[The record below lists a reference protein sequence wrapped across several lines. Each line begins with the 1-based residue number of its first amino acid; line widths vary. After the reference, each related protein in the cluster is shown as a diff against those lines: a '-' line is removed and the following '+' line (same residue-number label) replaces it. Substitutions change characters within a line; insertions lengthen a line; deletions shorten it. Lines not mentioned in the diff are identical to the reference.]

1 MLAVANRGIE
11 EFVKFVLE
19 NNLQEKFNT
28 YNQNLGKD
36 FSYYIAESCHKINKE
51 LWVPAIANGQIG
63 EFVLFCSK
71 NNLWESFQKII
82 KFKNN

>member
-1 MLAVANRGIE
+1 M
-11 EFVKFVLE
+11 
-19 NNLQEKFNT
+19 QEKFSE
-28 YNQNLGKD
+28 YDPNLGKN
-36 FSYYIAESCHKINKE
+36 FSDYIAESCHEIDKNF
-51 LWVPAIANGQIG
+51 WVPAIANGQIG